1 MQIFTETN
9 EQQEQGRYRRRG
21 GCLRG
26 CLIALAIYFGLSF
39 IFGLLIGDMFET
51 PNVSLSD
58 YSIYRLDLS
67 GQLVEQGANSNPF
80 MDIIGEVPGYN
91 RTQTTGLDQIMEN
104 IRLAEND
111 DKIKGIYLYGGSMS
125 MSPASAKA
133 IRDRLLLFKQRS
145 GKWIISYSDHYNG
158 TNYYVATVADRM
170 YLNPTANIG
179 WHGAL
184 AQKMYYTRLLEK
196 LGVEMQILKVGTF
209 KSAVEPYFRTSM
221 SEADKEQTKRMLNG
235 IWAEYR
241 RGVSES
247 RHISEANLDHYADEY
262 MAILPAE
269 TYVAYRMVDTLVY
282 REEMDEILRIMSGSK
297 DYKLLNTSKLS
308 LVKRPEPKL
317 PNRIAVLYAEGT
329 IMTDDAGSE
338 GITAKQILKQIKKIK
353 KDEQVKAVV
362 LRVNSP
368 GGSADASEEIWHGV
382 KTLQAKG
389 LPVVVSMSD
398 LAASGGYY
406 ISCGADYIYAE
417 PTTLTGSIGIFG
429 TIPNVKKLREKIG
442 LDMDGVSTHKHSSME
457 VTMVSNGMNS
467 EEQAMMQAMIERG
480 YDLFTRRCAEG
491 RHMSQDA
498 IKKIAEGRVWLG
510 SDAKELG
517 LVDEL
522 GNMKDAIDK
531 AAALAGIESFDI
543 NYYPEAEDPMEQL
556 LKAWNGTPTDEEA
569 MIARIKALVKEPRV
583 LMLMEPIEIQ

>member
-145 GKWIISYSDHYNG
+145 GKWIISYSNHYNG

-247 RHISEANLDHYADEY
+247 RHISEADLDHYADEY

-368 GGSADASEEIWHGV
+368 GGSADASEDIWHGV

>member
-39 IFGLLIGDMFET
+39 IFGLMIGDMFET
-51 PNVSLSD
+51 PNVNLTD

-67 GQLVEQGANSNPF
+67 GQLVEQGAKANPF
-80 MDIIGEVPGYN
+80 MDMIGDVPGYD
-91 RTQTTGLDQIMEN
+91 RTQSTGLDQIMEN

-184 AQKMYYTRLLEK
+184 AQKMYFTRLLDK

-221 SEADKEQTKRMLNG
+221 SEADKEQTMRMLNG
-235 IWAEYR
+235 IWSEYR
-241 RGVSES
+241 RAVSES
-247 RHISEANLDHYADEY
+247 RHISEADLDRYADEY

-329 IMTDDAGSE
+329 IMTDDAVSE
-338 GITAKQILKQIKKIK
+338 GITAKQILKQIKKIQ
-353 KDEQVKAVV
+353 KDDQVKAVV

-510 SDAKELG
+510 TDAKELG

-522 GNMKDAIDK
+522 GNIKDAIDK
-531 AAALAGIESFDI
+531 AAALAGIESYDI

-583 LMLMEPIEIQ
+583 LMLMEPIEIR

>member
-67 GQLVEQGANSNPF
+67 GQLVEQGAKSNPF

-247 RHISEANLDHYADEY
+247 RHISEADLDHYADEY

-382 KTLQAKG
+382 RTLQAKG

>member
-1 MQIFTETN
+1 MQVIN
-9 EQQEQGRYRRRG
+9 EQEQYKQRRRG

-26 CLIALAIYFGLSF
+26 CLIALIIYFGLSF
-39 IFGLLIGDMFET
+39 ILGLFLGDMFESPT
-51 PNVSLSD
+51 VSLSD
-58 YSIYRLDLS
+58 YSVYRLDLS
-67 GQLVEQGANSNPF
+67 GNLVEQGNKSYPF
-80 MDIIGEVPGYN
+80 MDMLSDMPGYD
-91 RTQTTGLDQIMEN
+91 RTQSTGLDQIMEN
-104 IRLAEND
+104 IRLAEKD
-111 DKIKGIYLYGGSMS
+111 DKIKGIYLYDGSMS

-145 GKWIISYSDHYNG
+145 GKWIIAYSSRYN
-158 TNYYVATVADRM
+158 TSNYYVATVADRI
-170 YLNPTANIG
+170 YFNPTGNIA

-221 SEADKEQTKRMLNG
+221 SDADKEQSRRLIEG
-235 IWAEYR
+235 IWTEVR
-241 RGVSES
+241 SGVSSS
-247 RHISEANLDHYADEY
+247 RGISEADLERYAEEY
-262 MAILPAE
+262 MDIQSPE
-269 TYVAYRMVDTLVY
+269 KYVAYKMVDTLVY
-282 REEMDEILRIMSGSK
+282 REDMDEILRIMSGSK
-297 DYKLLNTSKLS
+297 DYKLMSNAKLS
-308 LVKRPEPKL
+308 QVKRPEAKL

-329 IMTDDAGSE
+329 IMGDEATE
-338 GITAKQILKQIKKIK
+338 GITAKNMLKQMKKIR
-353 KDEQVKAVV
+353 KDDEVKAVV

-406 ISCGADYIYAE
+406 ISCGADYIFAE

-429 TIPNVKKLREKIG
+429 TIPNVNKLREKVG
-442 LDMDGVSTHKHSSME
+442 VDVDGITTHKHSAME
-457 VTMVSNGMNS
+457 VNMFMKGMNS
-467 EEQAMMQAMIERG
+467 EEHAMMQAMIERG
-480 YDLFTRRCAEG
+480 YDLFTRRCADG

-498 IKKIAEGRVWLG
+498 IKQIAEGRVWLG
-510 SDAKELG
+510 TDAKDLG

-522 GNMKDAIDK
+522 GNIQDAINK
-531 AAALAGIESFDI
+531 AAELAGIESFDI
-543 NYYPEAEDPMEQL
+543 NYYPEAEDPLDQL
-556 LKAWNGTPTDEEA
+556 LKAWSGTPTDEEA

-583 LMLMEPIEIQ
+583 LMLMEPIEIK

>member
-1 MQIFTETN
+1 MLLFTN
-9 EQQEQGRYRRRG
+9 NAQEQQPQPRRRG

-39 IFGLLIGDMFET
+39 IFGLIIGDMFESPT
-51 PNVSLSD
+51 VNLKD
-58 YSIYRLDLS
+58 YSVYKLELS
-67 GQLVEQGANSNPF
+67 GNLVEQGMESNPLID
-80 MDIIGEVPGYN
+80 MLNDVPGYN
-91 RTQTTGLDQIMEN
+91 RTQSTGLDQILDN

-111 DKIKGIYLYGGSMS
+111 DKIKGIYIYGGDMQ

-145 GKWIISYSDHYNG
+145 GKWIISYANHYNG

-184 AQKMYYTRLLEK
+184 AQKLYFTRLLDK

-221 SEADKEQTKRMLNG
+221 SEADKEQTMRYLQG
-235 IWAEYR
+235 IWDEYR
-241 RGVSES
+241 QAVSAS
-247 RHISEANLDHYADEY
+247 RHISQADLDRYADEY
-262 MAILPAE
+262 MGIQSAE
-269 TYVAYRMVDTLVY
+269 KYVAYHMVDTLIY
-282 REEMDEILRIMSGSK
+282 REQMDSILRLMTGSK
-297 DYKLLNTSKLS
+297 DFNLMSTSKLS
-308 LVKRPEPKL
+308 QVKRPEPKL
-317 PNRIAVLYAEGT
+317 PNRVAVLYAEGT
-329 IMTDDAGSE
+329 IETDEAVE
-338 GITAKQILKQIKKIK
+338 GITAKEMLKQMKKIG
-353 KDEQVKAVV
+353 KDDQVKAVV

-382 KTLQAKG
+382 KSLQAKG
-389 LPVVVSMSD
+389 LPVVVSMGD

-442 LDMDGVSTHKHSSME
+442 LDVDGVGTNRHSSMG
-457 VTMVSNGMNS
+457 VTMLANGMDS
-467 EEQAMMQAMIERG
+467 EEQAMMQAMVERG

-491 RHMSQDA
+491 RHMSQDD

-510 SDAKELG
+510 SDAKDLG
-517 LVDEL
+517 LVDAM
-522 GNMKDAIDK
+522 GNIQDAITK
-531 AAALAGIESFDI
+531 AAELAGIESFDI
-543 NYYPEAEDPMEQL
+543 NYYPDAEDPVDQMI
-556 LKAWNGTPTDEEA
+556 KAFYGTPTDEEA
-569 MIARIKALVKEPRV
+569 MIARVKTLVKEPRV
-583 LMLMEPIEIQ
+583 LMLMEPVEIK